1 MKISKDIKRD
11 HEARASLLSGME
23 KVAESVATT
32 LGPKGQ
38 NVAIANPSGTPSI
51 IHDGVSVAKSI
62 NLEDPFEDMGAQLI
76 KTAAQKTN
84 DKAGDGT
91 TTSSILALS
100 IAKEGFSMVG
110 SGTNPMFL
118 KDQID
123 SALSDVLK
131 ELKKMSTPVGDGTE
145 MVATISSASREIGEI
160 VAKAI
165 NKVGKNGVVT
175 VENGN
180 GMETTVDYKQGM
192 EIDRGFLSTQ
202 FITNEAK
209 GSATV
214 EDAYILITDKKIN
227 HNYELVPFLE
237 KIMKETQ
244 SKNIVIFAS
253 EVLDEALG
261 TLVVNKLRGALNCIA
276 VQSPSYGVR
285 RIDELWDIATVTG
298 GTPILVDSGRPLE
311 TVEVSELGRAGKI
324 ISDREKT
331 VILDGLGNPDSIKL
345 RINNLE
351 EQIQTA
357 QTDFEKD
364 IKKERLAKLSGGVA
378 VINVGAPTE
387 VALSD
392 RKERVIDAVN
402 ATKAAIEEGIVA
414 GGEITLLNLAY
425 HDLFKGHNNPGGH
438 ILSESLKQPF
448 KRLVE
453 NAGLDYADCWN
464 RISNKKYPFGID
476 VADGKVKDLILSGI
490 IDPVKV
496 TRLALENAVSVATM
510 AITTRVLI
518 ADHKEDKE

>member
-11 HEARASLLSGME
+11 HEARTSLLSGME

-118 KDQID
+118 KNQID
-123 SALSDVLK
+123 LALSDVLK

-261 TLVVNKLRGALNCIA
+261 TLVVNKLRGALN
-276 VQSPSYGVR
+276 
-285 RIDELWDIATVTG
+285 
-298 GTPILVDSGRPLE
+298 
-311 TVEVSELGRAGKI
+311 
-324 ISDREKT
+324 
-331 VILDGLGNPDSIKL
+331 
-345 RINNLE
+345 
-351 EQIQTA
+351 
-357 QTDFEKD
+357 
-364 IKKERLAKLSGGVA
+364 
-378 VINVGAPTE
+378 
-387 VALSD
+387 
-392 RKERVIDAVN
+392 
-402 ATKAAIEEGIVA
+402 
-414 GGEITLLNLAY
+414 
-425 HDLFKGHNNPGGH
+425 
-438 ILSESLKQPF
+438 
-448 KRLVE
+448 
-453 NAGLDYADCWN
+453 
-464 RISNKKYPFGID
+464 
-476 VADGKVKDLILSGI
+476 
-490 IDPVKV
+490 
-496 TRLALENAVSVATM
+496 
-510 AITTRVLI
+510 
-518 ADHKEDKE
+518 